1 MKRYT
6 VFMNWKN
13 IVKIS
18 RQPKA
23 IYRFNAVSIK
33 IPMVF
38 STEKKKKYLK
48 FLWNHKRLWI
58 AKAILRKKTKAGSI
72 TLPDFKVYYKYYSIP
87 SGMVLS

>member
-48 FLWNHKRLWI
+48 FLWNHKRL
-58 AKAILRKKTKAGSI
+58 
-72 TLPDFKVYYKYYSIP
+72 
-87 SGMVLS
+87 